1 MLHRPVLLTQQTVE
15 PATLSALASAK
26 AAARL
31 RHMASSSVKE
41 RTINDKDRSEP
52 MLTFNNFEDGNEEQ
66 EVITTRSDEEE
77 SDEEQYDQGTAADQ
91 SRKTELYH

>member
-66 EVITTRSDEEE
+66 EVITTRSDEVE
-77 SDEEQYDQGTAADQ
+77 SDEEQYD
-91 SRKTELYH
+91 